1 MTVTFCEGD
10 PEAAFAA
17 LKKRLSAVINANP
30 WVAGQLVKKRLVHP
44 QTGSDTLVDEIL
56 SMQKC
61 AAVTRSTLY
70 PKLVKAVAGNPA
82 LAVQKGAVLQKT
94 KARVTKVVV
103 VAPEATGREF
113 ALIFSMSHVVADGH
127 DYYRILN
134 MLAGTAPVEAMSA
147 ERVAAYEAREPE
159 WTGAKDF
166 KWLSGG
172 AGLIKGMLGG
182 LLFGPKAKWCCYE
195 VDAAKV
201 AKAKEQAAG
210 NIRAPYVST
219 NDVITSHFCRN
230 TRARVCMMVL
240 NMRGKISLPISDAH
254 AGCYEGC
261 LLLDPNN
268 SNEPSK
274 VRACLRPAGAEL
286 DGRKEPYTRQE
297 PDTPPLPGA
306 CGSCPMA
313 FITSWASFP
322 FELALDGIEQQTLHL
337 PCMAMPDMMDVAVVF
352 KSKPGTLAVLYMAK
366 RATPAALTA
375 EDTVLGATV
384 DEGLFPP

>member
-1 MTVTFCEGD
+1 
-10 PEAAFAA
+10 
-17 LKKRLSAVINANP
+17 
-30 WVAGQLVKKRLVHP
+30 
-44 QTGSDTLVDEIL
+44 
-56 SMQKC
+56 
-61 AAVTRSTLY
+61 
-70 PKLVKAVAGNPA
+70 
-82 LAVQKGAVLQKT
+82 
-94 KARVTKVVV
+94 
-103 VAPEATGREF
+103 
-113 ALIFSMSHVVADGH
+113 
-127 DYYRILN
+127 
-134 MLAGTAPVEAMSA
+134 
-147 ERVAAYEAREPE
+147 
-159 WTGAKDF
+159 
-166 KWLSGG
+166 
-172 AGLIKGMLGG
+172 
-182 LLFGPKAKWCCYE
+182 
-195 VDAAKV
+195 
-201 AKAKEQAAG
+201 
-210 NIRAPYVST
+210 
-219 NDVITSHFCRN
+219 
-230 TRARVCMMVL
+230 MMVL